1 MESLFYIAI
10 SLIVGSTSMLLTSMR
25 IVNEGN
31 EALVERLGRYQ
42 KKLSPGVNF
51 VFPFLDSIVVEETTR
66 EKVLG
71 IEPQNAISRDNVSLK
86 IDAVIYWQIL
96 DLEKAFY
103 AVEDIQAAIEN
114 LVVTTLRSE
123 IGRLDLDE
131 TYSSR
136 ESINR
141 KLLHQLD
148 EATGNWGVKVTRIEV
163 KEITPSK
170 TVMESLEVERA
181 AESNKKAA
189 ILKTQG
195 TVQSIQML
203 SEALKQQPNAQEVL
217 SYLIAQR
224 YVDANEKLGNSPN
237 SKILFMDPKALNE
250 ATTDL
255 MSGRDRKSPD
265 SHQNSNA
272 TNGQI
277 PSSPDHNAS
286 T

>member
-1 MESLFYIAI
+1 MDAIFYIVI
-10 SLIVGSTSMLLTSMR
+10 SLLVGSGTMLLSSVR
-25 IVNEGN
+25 IINQGN
-31 EALVERLGRYQ
+31 KALVERLGSYQ
-42 KKLSPGVNF
+42 TTLEAGVNF
-51 VFPFLDSIVVEETTR
+51 VLPFLDSIVVEETTR

-71 IEPQNAISRDNVSLK
+71 IDPQNAITKDNVSLK

-96 DLEKAFY
+96 ELEKAFY
-103 AVEDIQAAIEN
+103 AVEDIRAAIEN

-181 AESNKKAA
+181 AESKKKAT
-189 ILKTQG
+189 ILETQG

-250 ATTDL
+250 ATNDL
-255 MSGRDRKSPD
+255 ISGRDRTMTESP
-265 SHQNSNA
+265 QTNPG

-277 PSSPDHNAS
+277 SSTPDNA

>member
-51 VFPFLDSIVVEETTR
+51 VFPFLDAIVVEETTR

-181 AESNKKAA
+181 AESKKKAA
-189 ILKTQG
+189 ILETQG

-224 YVDANEKLGNSPN
+224 YVDANERLGNSPN

-265 SHQNSNA
+265 SNQNSNA

>member
-1 MESLFYIAI
+1 MDALFYIVI
-10 SLIVGSTSMLLTSMR
+10 SLIIGSGSMLLTSMR

-31 EALVERLGRYQ
+31 EALVERLGRYNN
-42 KKLSPGVNF
+42 KLSPGVNF
-51 VFPFLDSIVVEETTR
+51 VLPFLDAIVVEETTR

-71 IEPQNAISRDNVSLK
+71 IEPQKAISKDNVSLK

-141 KLLHQLD
+141 KLLQQLD

-163 KEITPSK
+163 KEIEPSK
-170 TVMESLEVERA
+170 TVMDSLEVERA
-181 AESNKKAA
+181 AESKKKAA
-189 ILKTQG
+189 ILETEG
-195 TVQSIQML
+195 TVQSIKML
-203 SEALKQQPNAQEVL
+203 SDALNKQPNAQEVL

-255 MSGRDRKSPD
+255 MSGRDR
-265 SHQNSNA
+265 NSSDASQTSNG

-277 PSSPDHNAS
+277 STPPDNSAS

>member
-1 MESLFYIAI
+1 MDAIFYIVI
-10 SLIVGSTSMLLTSMR
+10 SLIVGSGTMVFTSMR

-31 EALVERLGRYQ
+31 EALVERLGRYST
-42 KKLSPGVNF
+42 KLSPGVNF
-51 VFPFLDSIVVEETTR
+51 VLPFLDSIVVEETTR

-71 IEPQNAISRDNVSLK
+71 IEPQNAISKDNVSLK

-136 ESINR
+136 EGINR

-163 KEITPSK
+163 KEIKPSK

-181 AESNKKAA
+181 AESKKKAA
-189 ILKTQG
+189 ILETQG
-195 TVQSIQML
+195 TVQSIEML
-203 SEALKQQPNAQEVL
+203 SEALKKQPNAQEVL

-250 ATTDL
+250 ATNDL
-255 MSGRDRKSPD
+255 ISGRDRKVPEPP
-265 SHQNSNA
+265 QTNTG
-272 TNGQI
+272 TNGQV
-277 PSSPDHNAS
+277 SSTPDNGTS